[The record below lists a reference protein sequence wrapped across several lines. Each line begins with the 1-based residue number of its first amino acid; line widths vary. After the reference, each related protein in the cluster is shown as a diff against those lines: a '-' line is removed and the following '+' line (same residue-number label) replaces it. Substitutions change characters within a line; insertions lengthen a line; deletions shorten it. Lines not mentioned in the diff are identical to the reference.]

1 MKRKSGW
8 VPGAIIAGLGAG
20 LINGTLGAAGG
31 MVLLPCLSAL
41 AKIPEGALFPMS
53 VCVMLPVCLLT
64 LVLSAQTQPLPWMD
78 ALPYLLG
85 GCLGGIAAGL
95 WGKRL
100 PTKWLHRAFGLLML
114 WGGLRYL
121 C

>member
-1 MKRKSGW
+1 MKRRDSW
-8 VPGAIIAGLGAG
+8 LPGVVIAGLGAG
-20 LINGTLGAAGG
+20 LINGTFGAAGG
-31 MVLLPCLSAL
+31 MILIPCLSVL
-41 AKIPEGALFPMS
+41 AGIPEQALFPMS

-64 LVLSAQTQPLPWMD
+64 LTLSAQGKSLPWME

-85 GCLGGIAAGL
+85 GCAGGVLAGL
-95 WGKRL
+95 WGKHI

-114 WGGLRYL
+114 WGGIRYL

>member
-1 MKRKSGW
+1 MKRRYSKL
-8 VPGAIIAGLGAG
+8 PGVVIAGLGAG

-31 MVLLPCLSAL
+31 MVLIPCLSAL
-41 AKIPEGALFPMS
+41 AKIPERALFPMS

-64 LVLSAQTQPLPWMD
+64 LLLSARTAPLPWAQ

-85 GCLGGIAAGL
+85 GCLGGIAAGI
-95 WGKRL
+95 WGKYI

-114 WGGLRYL
+114 WGGIRYL